1 LNDKLKMTQRNDNIL
16 QPALLPTGVLLTIIL
31 LAGLA
36 IRFFLLPYRW
46 INPDEGAHLLDAKL
60 LLQGLI
66 PIADFGSRQPLYVAV
81 LVLFVKIGGAHLWV
95 GRLMP
100 VLASTASSFV
110 LFFLG
115 KKLFSPRA
123 GLIAA
128 TVFSLLPLTVIW
140 STVVKTE
147 PLTIFLSVV
156 SMFFIIRSLPH
167 RTLWNLFFSG
177 MFAAF
182 AFYVRQAALYLPVA
196 AILFLLI
203 RRTNWL
209 RNIAVYTAGYLLVV
223 MAVFLLY
230 SSHLSWPEMLVSQ
243 LNPATLF
250 VSRFLQLFGVTPEA
264 YRIVD
269 GSGFR
274 ILDQSVDYAL
284 NSWRQALGLST
295 VAVLPAIFLLI
306 FPLKIKEREPQARLF
321 LYLWAGVVLVMYGFQ
336 TANRGYYTQYF
347 TEALPPLILLTAA
360 VASEFWEA
368 FLRQN
373 RLLFFLSL
381 PLFFTIFIVQ
391 HFLAG
396 FLSAQSVQAA
406 GAVFLT
412 AVTYAFLLQRR
423 PSFSEVVLWLFLP
436 MLIVGGSSLL
446 FKLMGAHALVSFL
459 MSLICLTIY
468 LLMINGKSPKPAKAP
483 IFYLLLFGFYLSAL
497 FSGGIGPR
505 YEAVWSPK
513 TLRDCAAI
521 LREHG
526 QTGDEVLSGAMI
538 WTFESGLEPFLNVS
552 HPTELLMR
560 RLADFETQFAAR
572 PPQFIIL
579 DGYTQRKYAKYWDF
593 IEERLDMSYEKLGV
607 ITDSKFPVEIYQF
620 LPSLRPSPE
629 FISLNEVRK

>member
-1 LNDKLKMTQRNDNIL
+1 M
-16 QPALLPTGVLLTIIL
+16 IL

-36 IRFFLLPYRW
+36 VRLFLLPYRW
-46 INPDEGAHLLDAKL
+46 INPDEGAHLLDARL

-66 PIADFGSRQPLYVAV
+66 PVADFGSRQPLYVAI
-81 LVLFVKIGGAHLWV
+81 LALFVKIGGAHLWV

-100 VLASTASSFV
+100 ALASAATSLV

-115 KKLFSPRA
+115 KKLFSLRA

-128 TVFSLLPLTVIW
+128 AVFSLLPLTVIW

-147 PLTIFLSVV
+147 PLTIFFGVI

-177 MFAAF
+177 IFAAF
-182 AFYVRQAALYLPVA
+182 AFYVRQAALYLPATAV
-196 AILFLLI
+196 LFFMI

-209 RNIAVYTAGYLLVV
+209 RNIAVYIAGYLLVV

-243 LNPATLF
+243 INPATLL

-284 NSWRQALGLST
+284 NSWRQALGFSA

-306 FPLKIKEREPQARLF
+306 FPLKIKEREPQTRLF
-321 LYLWAGVVLVMYGFQ
+321 LYLWAGVVLLMYGFQ

-360 VASEFWEA
+360 IAVEFLDV
-368 FLRQN
+368 FPHQK
-373 RLLFFLSL
+373 RLLIYFAL
-381 PLFFTIFIVQ
+381 PLYFAVFMAQ

-396 FLSAQSVQAA
+396 FMSGQSA
-406 GAVFLT
+406 GAVVLA
-412 AVTYAFLLQRR
+412 AVTFAVLLQRR
-423 PSFSEVVLWLFLP
+423 PSFSEVALGLFLP
-436 MLIVGGSSLL
+436 MMIVGGSSL
-446 FKLMGAHALVSFL
+446 FFRLMGAHALVSFL
-459 MSLICLTIY
+459 MSLLCLAIY
-468 LLMINGKSPKPAKAP
+468 LLMINGKSPRAIAP
-483 IFYLLLFGFYLSAL
+483 IFFLMLFGFYLSAL
-497 FSGGIGPR
+497 FSGACIGPR

-513 TLRDCAAI
+513 TLRDCTAT

-560 RLADFETQFAAR
+560 RLADFETQFAAQ

-593 IEERLDMSYEKLGV
+593 IEERLDMNYEKLAV
-607 ITDSKFPVEIYQF
+607 ITASKFPVEIYQRV
-620 LPSLRPSPE
+620 PSLRPSPE